1 MYLQYVHYLQ
11 KPRDEEEAPP
21 GVVSV
26 AHKRVVSLAT
36 FLFYPPLHPERKKSR
51 RSTSFQQNQ
60 SIIQSTCHL

>member
-36 FLFYPPLHPERKKSR
+36 FLFYPPLHPERKKSQ
-51 RSTSFQQNQ
+51 RSTSF
-60 SIIQSTCHL
+60 